1 MKFSFTANAYLQLIA
16 CISMHEM
23 TGDGFLLD
31 KIERKVG
38 TVTRGVVRLG
48 DYPDGMPIDSPV
60 MIATGSQDGPTLW
73 VQALIHGPEVV
84 GPTAILKFLRTL
96 DITQLRGSI
105 IFMMSANP
113 LGFRGYNRLTPQD
126 GYNLNRVFP
135 GDPQGHLSYQLA
147 SRLLDLSINHSDAM
161 LDLHSGGDL
170 TITCHYTLFHNNG
183 TAEGKES
190 ERLAWASGAP
200 NIWNS
205 LEPSLDGGHFTQ
217 YTKMGKKPCLIVES
231 GGGARVLDHD
241 IERLDCAIRGVAQAM
256 DMLPG
261 EPVVHPEYRLG
272 GDAIHLKCTRGGLFM
287 PRVQEG
293 EDVIEGQHLG
303 HIINFYGDVVEDIRC
318 PVKEAWIG
326 SIRRPNMAIYNGDQ
340 VFEIV
345 ETKGRVTR

>member
-1 MKFSFTANAYLQLIA
+1 MEFFFTGGRLLSLAKAQPAY
-16 CISMHEM
+16 EM
-23 TGDGFLLD
+23 TGDSPLIGN
-31 KIERKVG
+31 IERKAG
-38 TVTRGVVRLG
+38 AVTRGEIRLA
-48 DYPDGMPIDSPV
+48 DYPDGMPITSPV
-60 MIATGSQDGPTLW
+60 MIATGKQDGPTLW

-84 GPTAILKFLRTL
+84 GPLAIIKFLKSL
-96 DITQLRGSI
+96 DLGQLRGTI
-105 IFMMSANP
+105 IFLMAANP

-147 SRLLDLSINHSDAM
+147 HRLMELSVENSDAM

-183 TAEGKES
+183 TPEGKES

-205 LEPSLDGGHFTQ
+205 LEEGLAGCHFTN
-217 YTKMGKKPCLIVES
+217 YTKLGKKPALIVES
-231 GGGARVLDHD
+231 GGGARVWDHD
-241 IERLDCAIRGVAQAM
+241 VERLETAIRGVAQAM

-261 EPVVHPEYRLG
+261 EPATHTEYRLG

-287 PRVQEG
+287 PRIQEG
-293 EDVIEGQHLG
+293 ADVVEGQHLG
-303 HIINFYGDVVEDIRC
+303 DIVNFYGDVVEEIRC
-318 PVKEAWIG
+318 PVKAAWIG
-326 SIRRPNMAIYNGDQ
+326 SIRRPNMPIYNGDQ